1 MRAACLKPQGMLCRF
16 ANHQVDTNTYA
27 RVMMVS
33 GDHHVGMYA
42 KTDMKAGEELK
53 YDYGYH
59 SGEGY
64 CPRWGDITHRPPKQG
79 SDSGARARDHSQ

>member
-1 MRAACLKPQGMLCRF
+1 MYRF

-42 KTDMKAGEELK
+42 KTDMKAGDELK

-64 CPRWGDITHRPPKQG
+64 CPRWGDITHQSAQQR
-79 SDSGARARDHSQ
+79 SDSGARARDDSQSQ